1 MIRIHDSLTGQK
13 QTLRPIRPGEV
24 RMYLCGDTVYDFC
37 HIGHARSKVAFD
49 VVRRYL
55 THRGY
60 RVVFV
65 RNITDIDDKIIRRA
79 AELGEPIGTF
89 TERFIAAMHE
99 DYDRLGILRPDHE
112 PRATQY
118 VPGMV
123 ALAQRLIE
131 RGHAYVADDG
141 DVMYSVSSFAPYGQ
155 LSGKKLADLR
165 AGARIEVDAAKRDPL
180 DFVLWKRAKP
190 GEPSW
195 DSPWGPGRPGWHI
208 ECSVMSADILGDEF
222 DIHAGGMDLKFP
234 HHENEIAQSCAATG
248 AHFAHLWMHNGFVN
262 VDDEKMSKSLGNFF
276 TIRTVLDSGRVRHP
290 EVLRFF
296 LIGSQYRGPINYS
309 LAQIEQ
315 ADAALGRL
323 YTSLRGLDAPPVAAP
338 VMPVMPVGEGADAA
352 ADASGTAAAG
362 DTVAAAWQAF
372 HTAMDDDFNT
382 PEALAVLQGLAGEIN
397 RATAGGDTARATT
410 LAQGLRSMGAVLG
423 VLALPAE
430 EWFRATGLQAAAGEG
445 GATADAWDD
454 ARIDA
459 AIADR
464 KAARQA
470 KDFKRSDEI
479 RDALAAAGIVLE
491 DKPGGV
497 TVWRRQ

>member
-1 MIRIHDSLTGQK
+1 
-13 QTLRPIRPGEV
+13 
-24 RMYLCGDTVYDFC
+24 
-37 HIGHARSKVAFD
+37 
-49 VVRRYL
+49 
-55 THRGY
+55 
-60 RVVFV
+60 VFV

-99 DYDRLGILRPDHE
+99 DYDRLNILRPDHE

-118 VPGMV
+118 VPGMI

-165 AGARIEVDAAKRDPL
+165 AGARIEIDAAKRDPL

-190 GEPSW
+190 GEPAW

-276 TIRTVLDSGRVRHP
+276 TIRTVLDSGKVRHP
-290 EVLRFF
+290 EVLRYF

-309 LAQIEQ
+309 LTQIEQ

-323 YTSLRGLDAPPVAAP
+323 YTALRGLDAPPVAAP
-338 VMPVMPVGEGADAA
+338 VIPVGEGTGA
-352 ADASGTAAAG
+352 AD
-362 DTVAAAWQAF
+362 TVGAAWQAF
-372 HTAMDDDFNT
+372 HAAMDDDFNT

-397 RATAGGDTARATT
+397 RATAAGDSARALGVART
-410 LAQGLRSMGAVLG
+410 LREMGAVLG

-430 EWFRATGLQAAAGEG
+430 DWFRRGVIAVPSGRVPEAGTATSGV
-445 GATADAWDD
+445 TSSSTWDD

-470 KDFKRSDEI
+470 KDFRRSDEI
-479 RDALAAAGIVLE
+479 RDELAAAGIVLE